1 MNVYDFDNTIYD
13 GESVL
18 HFFFFYIKKTPY
30 LVKYIPKVFYAL
42 LKYKMGKITVEQ
54 ALSDY
59 APFVED
65 YFKSIPDIRA
75 DAVVFWDMHM
85 KNIKPFYKEI
95 QKEDDVIVTASP
107 ECTMDEICKRLGI
120 KHCVGSIINEE
131 SGKIERLCMRSRKV
145 PAFLEAF
152 PDAEI
157 DNFYTDSPKNDAPLI
172 ELAKNAYCVKGNRI
186 TKIK

>member
-30 LVKYIPKVFYAL
+30 LIKYIPKVFYAL
-42 LKYKMGKITVEQ
+42 IKYKMGKVTVEQ
-54 ALSDY
+54 ALADY

-65 YFKSIPDIRA
+65 YFKNIPDIRA
-75 DAVVFWDMHM
+75 DAVVFWDKHM
-85 KNIKPFYKEI
+85 KNIKPFYKDI

-107 ECTMDEICKRLGI
+107 ECTMEEICKRLGI

-157 DNFYTDSPKNDAPLI
+157 ENFYTDSPKNDAPLI
-172 ELAKNAYCVKGNRI
+172 ELSKNAYCVKGNKI
-186 TKIK
+186 IKIK